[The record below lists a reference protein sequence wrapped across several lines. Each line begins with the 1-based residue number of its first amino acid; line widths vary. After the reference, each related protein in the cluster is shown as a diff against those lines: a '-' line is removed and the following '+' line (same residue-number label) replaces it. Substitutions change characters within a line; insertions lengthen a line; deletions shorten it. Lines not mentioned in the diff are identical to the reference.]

1 MGILIG
7 CVCEP
12 VLFNRP
18 KCRSAWGL
26 GIGQFY
32 AESVLPKKAIEEF
45 KRIYRKSY
53 NIELTNEEA
62 ADKANRLV
70 QLYQAV
76 YSDPAFGR
84 VEIKRKTDHE
94 TQ

>member
-1 MGILIG
+1 M
-7 CVCEP
+7 
-12 VLFNRP
+12 
-18 KCRSAWGL
+18 
-26 GIGQFY
+26 
-32 AESVLPKKAIEEF
+32 LPKKAIEEF

-70 QLYQAV
+70 RLYQAV

-84 VEIKRKTDHE
+84 VELPNKPNHE